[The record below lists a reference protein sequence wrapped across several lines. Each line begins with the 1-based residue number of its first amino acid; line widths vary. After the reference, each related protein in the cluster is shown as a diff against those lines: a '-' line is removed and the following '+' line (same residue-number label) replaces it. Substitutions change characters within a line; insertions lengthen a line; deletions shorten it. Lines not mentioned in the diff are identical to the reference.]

1 MPSKRAVRGARVAR
15 WICELADCE
24 RRPRSVNM
32 ADPVT
37 TPFAALS
44 LTVAP
49 AILTNASSVLAMS
62 TSNRLARAVD
72 RGRELARQLEGGAH
86 TDGDGRRLNE
96 LAVTEDR
103 AILLVRALRSFYTA
117 LGAFAVATLVSLV
130 GAVAATAAGGVAVK
144 TMEVVALIAGAI
156 AVAALVHG
164 SLLLLRETSRAVDIM
179 REGTRLLRRHRGR
192 AA

>member
-1 MPSKRAVRGARVAR
+1 MP
-15 WICELADCE
+15 
-24 RRPRSVNM
+24 
-32 ADPVT
+32 DPA

-44 LTVAP
+44 LIVAP

-72 RGRELARQLEGGAH
+72 RGRELARQLEDGAG
-86 TDGDGRRLNE
+86 TDDDGRRLNE
-96 LAVTEDR
+96 LSVTEDR

-130 GAVAATAAGGVAVK
+130 GAVAATAAGGVGVK
-144 TMEVVALIAGAI
+144 TLEVVALIAGAL
-156 AVAALVHG
+156 AVAGLVYG
-164 SLLLLRETSRAVDIM
+164 SLLLLGETSLAVDAM
-179 REGTRLLRRHRGR
+179 RERTRLLRRRRGR